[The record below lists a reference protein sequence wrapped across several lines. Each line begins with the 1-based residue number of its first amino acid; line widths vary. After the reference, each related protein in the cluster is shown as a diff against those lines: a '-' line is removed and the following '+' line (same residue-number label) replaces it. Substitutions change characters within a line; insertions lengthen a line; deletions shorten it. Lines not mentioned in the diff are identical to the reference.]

1 MHTINMRIGERGQVT
16 IPKPLRD
23 KFGLEPHDEVTF
35 IESRGEL
42 ILRKTRAAA
51 VESGIRKWVG
61 RLERMP
67 ESVDEFID
75 DVRGS

>member
-1 MHTINMRIGERGQVT
+1 MRIGERGQVT
-16 IPKPLRD
+16 IPKALRD
-23 KFGLEPHDEVTF
+23 KFGLQPRDEVTF
-35 IESRGEL
+35 VQSRGEL
-42 ILRKTRAAA
+42 VLRKKSATVA
-51 VESGIRKWVG
+51 SGIRKWVG

>member
-1 MHTINMRIGERGQVT
+1 MRIGARGQVT
-16 IPKPLRD
+16 IPKALRD
-23 KFGLEPHDEVTF
+23 KFGLEPRDEVTF
-35 IESRGEL
+35 VQARGEL
-42 ILRKTRAAA
+42 ILRKKSAT
-51 VESGIRKWVG
+51 VDSGIRKWVG